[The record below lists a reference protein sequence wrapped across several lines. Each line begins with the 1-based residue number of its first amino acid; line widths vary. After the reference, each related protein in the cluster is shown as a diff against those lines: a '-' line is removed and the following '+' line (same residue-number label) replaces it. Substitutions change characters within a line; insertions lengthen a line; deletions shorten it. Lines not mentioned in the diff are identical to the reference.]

1 MKQLP
6 PQEIINCL
14 IPELAETTK
23 ENVSALLK
31 WMKKFKTEMDASPDC
46 DVNQL
51 VEKYQANP
59 ISLPDAYLEEIDSFK
74 KYVPYPSDEE
84 GEELE
89 V

>member
-1 MKQLP
+1 MK
-6 PQEIINCL
+6 E
-14 IPELAETTK
+14 
-23 ENVSALLK
+23 
-31 WMKKFKTEMDASPDC
+31 FKIEMDANPNC
-46 DVNQL
+46 NIKQL